1 VTPPA
6 AAAPATRSEGAGRR
20 PRLTPGVSPARAGG
34 PGLAPAGGPGI
45 GRSPRR
51 VSGPARR
58 AAPARALGWRSVR
71 PGALLLQLVATL
83 ERLSSHR
90 LLDRL
95 IRGRA
100 WIGLVTFAL
109 IGIVTLQLALLKLNG
124 TVGRTLESEARLQRE
139 NASLSIENS
148 EVAAADRVQ
157 ARAGQMG
164 MEFTSSRALRFLTA
178 NPHLDFTRGAAAL
191 NARASSGGA
200 GEGGA
205 GRAAPATASEG
216 GSSEGG
222 GGEARASESSGSTAA
237 GGSSESSSAASEGSS
252 APSSSAP
259 AGGEAGATPP
269 QAGQGE
275 PSSAQASPAGGS
287 EAGPSG

>member
-1 VTPPA
+1 M
-6 AAAPATRSEGAGRR
+6 
-20 PRLTPGVSPARAGG
+20 
-34 PGLAPAGGPGI
+34 
-45 GRSPRR
+45 
-51 VSGPARR
+51 
-58 AAPARALGWRSVR
+58 R

-124 TVGRTLESEARLQRE
+124 TVGRVLESEARLQRE

-148 EVAAADRVQ
+148 EMAAADRVQ
-157 ARAGQMG
+157 ARAAQMG

-191 NARASSGGA
+191 SARAPTGGAGEGGA

-216 GSSEGG
+216 ASSEGV
-222 GGEARASESSGSTAA
+222 GGEARAPEASGSTPA
-237 GGSSESSSAASEGSS
+237 GGSPETSSAASEGSSAASEGSS
-252 APSSSAP
+252 APSSTAA
-259 AGGEAGATPP
+259 AGGEAGATRP
-269 QAGQGE
+269 QAGAGE

>member
-1 VTPPA
+1 M
-6 AAAPATRSEGAGRR
+6 
-20 PRLTPGVSPARAGG
+20 
-34 PGLAPAGGPGI
+34 
-45 GRSPRR
+45 
-51 VSGPARR
+51 
-58 AAPARALGWRSVR
+58 R

-124 TVGRTLESEARLQRE
+124 TVGRVLESEARLQRE

-148 EVAAADRVQ
+148 ELAAADRVQ
-157 ARAGQMG
+157 ARAAQTG

-178 NPHLDFTRGAAAL
+178 NPHLDFKLGAAAL
-191 NARASSGGA
+191 SARASSGGA

-205 GRAAPATASEG
+205 GRAAPAKASEG
-216 GSSEGG
+216 ASSEGG
-222 GGEARASESSGSTAA
+222 GGEARAPEASGSTPA
-237 GGSSESSSAASEGSS
+237 GGSPETSSAASEGSSAASEGSS
-252 APSSSAP
+252 APSSTAA
-259 AGGEAGATPP
+259 AGGEAGATRP
-269 QAGQGE
+269 QAGAGE